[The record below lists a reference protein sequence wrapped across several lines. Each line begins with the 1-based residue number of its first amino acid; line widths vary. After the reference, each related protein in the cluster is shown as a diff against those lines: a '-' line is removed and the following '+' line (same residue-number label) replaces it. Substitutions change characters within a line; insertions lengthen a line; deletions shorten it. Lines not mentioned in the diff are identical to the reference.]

1 MTPRKETL
9 VYFIIDFI
17 FSMILPMG
25 SYLFGLAI
33 RQHNLIIT
41 SLIFMSLGL
50 FWNVYYLKNRAEEYY
65 ESFTSKEQSSGETK

>member
-9 VYFIIDFI
+9 VYFITNFI
-17 FSMILPMG
+17 CFMILPMG

-33 RQHNLIIT
+33 NQHNLIIP

-50 FWNVYYLKNRAEEYY
+50 FWNVHYLKNRAEEYY
-65 ESFTSKEQSSGETK
+65 EFFTSEEQTSGETK